1 MAEFQH
7 RRQRHSGGSGS
18 ADPGDFPPQ
27 LTGTVPPDLSG
38 ERVDKVIAVLAGISR
53 SAASKLIAGGGVL
66 VDGHPVSGRDRLDE
80 GVIVSYPEPS
90 QPDGLQPDSGV
101 PFTVRYEDDY
111 LAVVDKPAGIV
122 VHPGAGRE
130 TGTLASGVL
139 ARWPEI
145 RGVGEPDRW
154 GIVHRLDRET
164 SGLLLIAK
172 RAEAHD
178 ALQAAIAARQVTRRY
193 YALVH
198 GRPGMTTGT
207 IDAPIGRDPSRATRM
222 VVTAEGR
229 PARTHYT
236 LESAWGDRASLLDV
250 SLETGR
256 THQIRVHL
264 ASIGHPVFDDRAYG
278 KGGAASGA
286 GRLWLH
292 AHHLEFDH
300 PVTGER
306 VLVDAP
312 LPADLS
318 ESLDAFSGEP
328 SDSANG

>member
-1 MAEFQH
+1 M
-7 RRQRHSGGSGS
+7 
-18 ADPGDFPPQ
+18 
-27 LTGTVPPDLSG
+27 
-38 ERVDKVIAVLAGISR
+38 IAVLAGISR
-53 SAASKLIAGGGVL
+53 SAATKLIEGGGVL
-66 VDGHPVSGRDRLDE
+66 AGGHPVSGRDRLE
-80 GVIVSYPEPS
+80 AGVAISYPEPP
-90 QPDGLQPDSGV
+90 QPDGLQPEAAVSFV
-101 PFTVRYEDDY
+101 VRYEDDY
-111 LAVVDKPAGIV
+111 LAVVDKPAGVV

-145 RGVGEPDRW
+145 RGVGESDRW

-172 RAEAHD
+172 RQATHE
-178 ALQAAIAARQVTRRY
+178 ALQAAIAERRVTRRY

-198 GRPGMTTGT
+198 GRPAMSTGT

-222 VVTAEGR
+222 MVTAEGR

-278 KGGAASGA
+278 KGGAPSGA

-292 AHHLEFDH
+292 AHHLELDH
-300 PVTGER
+300 PVTGDR
-306 VLVDAP
+306 LLVDAP
-312 LPADLS
+312 LPAELV
-318 ESLDAFSGEP
+318 ESLDAFGEEP
-328 SDSANG
+328 PHPAHG